1 MVDQPLSNDCFVIIL
16 NTKNAQYQLIV
27 VPRTN
32 IGGKKKGKGI
42 LGIYAISTPAEDSE
56 PMCEERGTETEGM
69 ICMTALIKD
78 GNEGCKIDLYAGG
91 PRR

>member
-1 MVDQPLSNDCFVIIL
+1 VITL

-32 IGGKKKGKGI
+32 IEKKKRKKKDKGI
-42 LGIYAISTPAEDSE
+42 LGIYAISTPGEDSE